1 MKAFIVLLLFAGLF
15 LVTHGV
21 YEQKLRQIA
30 QKTKIE
36 YRFVPRS
43 YYDEQLAEAQTGAHL
58 KDMFQRESP
67 WSDKTVGAF
76 IAPPA
81 RSEPATTAK
90 PGGEKPVTKETLVI
104 APAEADMGT
113 GLGLGLGAKGAP
125 IESQSLNLLNP

>member
-43 YYDEQLAEAQTGAHL
+43 YYDEQLAEAQTGAHF

-76 IAPPA
+76 IAPPG
-81 RSEPATTAK
+81 RSEPAADK
-90 PGGEKPVTKETLVI
+90 ASEKQPTKETLVV
-104 APAEADMGT
+104 APAEAD
-113 GLGLGLGAKGAP
+113 LGFTRGYP
-125 IESQSLNLLNP
+125 IESTSI